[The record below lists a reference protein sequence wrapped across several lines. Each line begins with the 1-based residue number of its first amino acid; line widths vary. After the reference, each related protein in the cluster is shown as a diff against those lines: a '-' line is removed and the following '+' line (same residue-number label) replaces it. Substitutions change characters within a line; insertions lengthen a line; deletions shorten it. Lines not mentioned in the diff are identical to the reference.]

1 MEILEMKLTRRTL
14 LSSVGALAA
23 ASHLPAGLAQTW
35 TPTQTVKMIC
45 PFPPGGAA
53 DLSARNLS
61 PKLAAA
67 AAQPVVVENK
77 TGAGGAIGA
86 VAAARSAPDGHTLL
100 LHTIS
105 MAIQPSLIKDPGYN
119 LTTDFTP
126 ITMLMTAPL
135 VLLVH
140 PSVPSTTVPELI
152 QYARAKGDNLF
163 FGSAGNGSAQHLVG
177 EMFNRMAGTKMKHV
191 PFRGNGPA
199 TTALL
204 GGEIQVFFDIIP
216 TAQSFVPSGKLR
228 ALATTG
234 RTPSSA
240 LPNLPTVMAA
250 GGLPEFEFTLWQ
262 GLFLPKGAAAPVVQ
276 FWLNATRAAL
286 ADKDFQSRTKEQGF
300 EIANSSPEH
309 LSDFMR
315 KEAARWAKLIAE
327 VGIKA
332 DN

>member
-1 MEILEMKLTRRTL
+1 MKLTRRTL
-14 LSSVGALAA
+14 LRSVGALAA

-35 TPTQTVKMIC
+35 TPTQPVKMIC

-67 AAQPVVVENK
+67 SAQPVVVENK

-140 PSVPSTTVPELI
+140 PSVPATTVPELI

-177 EMFNRMAGTKMKHV
+177 EMFNRMAGTKIKHV

-262 GLFLPKGAAAPVVQ
+262 GLFLPKGGRACRAVLVERHQGGIGRQGLPVQ
-276 FWLNATRAAL
+276 DQRTGLRNRQLITGASGGFHAQGRRALGQAHRRGRY
-286 ADKDFQSRTKEQGF
+286 QSRQLRRM
-300 EIANSSPEH
+300 PH
-309 LSDFMR
+309 
-315 KEAARWAKLIAE
+315 
-327 VGIKA
+327 
-332 DN
+332 